1 MFFFYSHDDILLVFV
16 LFPTI
21 SPLIHKV
28 AGKVAGQLDV
38 LSLVFFGK
46 KNLIATLE
54 DKNLYLIFCK

>member
-16 LFPTI
+16 LFPNI